1 MPAALGVSLGSGR
14 EPVLCVVGDGSAMYS
29 PQALWTAAHE
39 RLPVVFAVVDNR
51 EYRILKGALSA
62 RGDASAARG
71 TYLGMDLDDPPVDF
85 LALAGAMGVPATCVE
100 RAGDVG
106 DAVRAAV
113 AADGP
118 SLLHLPI
125 AAR

>member
-1 MPAALGVSLGSGR
+1 
-14 EPVLCVVGDGSAMYS
+14 VVGDGSAMYS

-51 EYRILKGALSA
+51 EYRILKGALAA
-62 RGDASAARG
+62 RGDASAAAD
-71 TYLGMDLDDPPVDF
+71 TFIGMDLDDPPVDF
-85 LALAGAMGVPATCVE
+85 LALARSMGVPATRVE
-100 RAGDVG
+100 RAGEVG
-106 DAVRAAV
+106 DAVRAAL
-113 AADGP
+113 DTERP